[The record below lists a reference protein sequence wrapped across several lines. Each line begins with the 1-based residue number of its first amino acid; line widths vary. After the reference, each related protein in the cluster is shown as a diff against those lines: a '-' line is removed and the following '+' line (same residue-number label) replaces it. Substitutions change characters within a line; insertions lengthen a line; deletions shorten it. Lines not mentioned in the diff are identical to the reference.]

1 MIQARVTGDS
11 TQNYTANSSMSDV
24 GDKYTVAIY
33 DSSRI
38 FDSLTPRLRT
48 GLYADTVY
56 DG

>member
-1 MIQARVTGDS
+1 
-11 TQNYTANSSMSDV
+11 MSDV